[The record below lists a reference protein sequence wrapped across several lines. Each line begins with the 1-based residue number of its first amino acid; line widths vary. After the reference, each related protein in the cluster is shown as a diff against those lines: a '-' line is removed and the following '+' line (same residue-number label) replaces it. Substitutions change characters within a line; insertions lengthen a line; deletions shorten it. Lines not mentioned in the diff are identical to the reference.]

1 MRRTSSPTPISRRT
15 SPSPPGRI
23 GSTWSPATRTVAS
36 HEPEGAPGAV
46 GHRRP
51 RRRAVPRSHAAAAP
65 DHGELG
71 RADRLAPVALA
82 PAPLGALAGAGDR
95 LGARGLPAAPG
106 PRGPAPPPPPRP
118 APP

>member
-1 MRRTSSPTPISRRT
+1 MLRTSSPTPISLRT

-36 HEPEGAPGAV
+36 HEPEGAPGAL

-51 RRRAVPRSHAAAAP
+51 RRRAVPRSHTAAAP

-71 RADRLAPVALA
+71 RADRLAPLALA
-82 PAPLGALAGAGDR
+82 RARLGALAGAGDP
-95 LGARGLPAAPG
+95 LGPRRVPAAPG
-106 PRGPAPPPPPRP
+106 PVPRP
-118 APP
+118 RPHPP